1 MKNFLFSILLI
12 SSLCSCKKEN
22 KDTPAPANQAEES
35 AGNTGCKPMWYLFQ
49 PDPAKSTSATV
60 ANGLLSLSANTTS
73 SIYNAGVY
81 QKYLEGDFQMS
92 IKFQDLK
99 VSDYDKTNIFSM
111 MVQNAEISEESF
123 SATGQVTP
131 GSCVAFSTSESV
143 GKSENWLYSA
153 SSIISSGYIE
163 MTRVKDTIST
173 QIKIDGKVVC
183 SDRCLVS
190 SKFKSL
196 KAQIT
201 LGGNIG
207 GSSPSPASVKVDEF
221 RITGGGGK
229 VFADSFD
236 CDNIIK

>member
-1 MKNFLFSILLI
+1 M
-12 SSLCSCKKEN
+12 SCKKDN
-22 KDTPAPANQAEES
+22 KDTPAPATLGQEPLA
-35 AGNTGCKPMWYLFQ
+35 NTGCKPMWYLFQ
-49 PDPAKSTSATV
+49 PDPTKSTSATV
-60 ANGLLSLSANTTS
+60 ANGFLNLSANTTS

-92 IKFQDLK
+92 LKFQDLNVTDFK
-99 VSDYDKTNIFSM
+99 NLNIFSM
-111 MVQNAEISEESF
+111 MVQNAEMSEGSF

-131 GSCVAFSTSESV
+131 GSSIAISTSESV
-143 GKSENWLYSA
+143 GYSNNWMYSA
-153 SSIISSGYIE
+153 RSSPISSGYIE

-173 QIKIDGKVVC
+173 KIKIDGIEVC

-190 SKFKSL
+190 SKYKSL

-201 LGGNIG
+201 LGGNMN
-207 GSSPSPASVKVDEF
+207 GSSPQTASVKVSEF

-236 CDNIIK
+236 CDNIIIK